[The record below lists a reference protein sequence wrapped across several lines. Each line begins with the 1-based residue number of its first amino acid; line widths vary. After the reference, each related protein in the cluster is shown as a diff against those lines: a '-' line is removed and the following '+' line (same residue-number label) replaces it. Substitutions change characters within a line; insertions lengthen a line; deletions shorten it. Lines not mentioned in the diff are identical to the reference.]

1 MIRMER
7 MYESLME
14 GLMEDLQ
21 DIQLYGEPQGRRTV
35 IEPVAVIISEKVQR
49 TGRISKGS
57 CSFSMLKDVSD

>member
-21 DIQLYGEPQGRRTV
+21 DIQLYGEPQGRRIV
-35 IEPVAVIISEKVQR
+35 IESEAVKVSEEVQR

-57 CSFSMLKDVSD
+57 CSLFMFRDASN